1 MEKIWVVTWARA
13 IGGTLADAYAG
24 AEEAYTDFNEALK
37 ALTRCKDETLRDL
50 REGFENTEETAAFEN
65 SLQVY
70 GGEAEEYY
78 EIDYTL
84 FDETS
89 VEFYM
94 SIQEVTL
101 HRPATK

>member
-1 MEKIWVVTWARA
+1 MEKIWVITWARA

-24 AEEAYTDFNEALK
+24 AEDAYTDFNEALK
-37 ALTRCKDETLRDL
+37 ALTRCKNETLCDL
-50 REGFENTEETAAFEN
+50 RESFDTPEELTAFEN
-65 SLQVY
+65 SLHVY

-78 EIDYTL
+78 EIDYSL

-89 VEFYM
+89 IEFYM

-101 HRPATK
+101 HRTSTK

>member
-1 MEKIWVVTWARA
+1 MERIWVVTWARA
-13 IGGTLADAYAG
+13 IGGTLADAFAG
-24 AEEAYTDFNEALK
+24 AEEAYTDFDEALK
-37 ALTRCKDETLRDL
+37 ALTRCKDETLREL
-50 REGFENTEETAAFEN
+50 REGFKDSEESAAFEN
-65 SLQVY
+65 SLHVY

-94 SIQEVTL
+94 SIQEVAL
-101 HRPATK
+101 HKSAIK